1 MALFVTESDWQ
12 EMRASIKGVG
22 DRRQRI
28 QPNQIPARQD
38 WIPASQETRRID
50 SMFDQNLALRATR
63 AAIGQTNA
71 ALLPATLERLLAGS
85 A

>member
-1 MALFVTESDWQ
+1 
-12 EMRASIKGVG
+12 
-22 DRRQRI
+22 
-28 QPNQIPARQD
+28 
-38 WIPASQETRRID
+38 
-50 SMFDQNLALRATR
+50 MFDQNLALRATR